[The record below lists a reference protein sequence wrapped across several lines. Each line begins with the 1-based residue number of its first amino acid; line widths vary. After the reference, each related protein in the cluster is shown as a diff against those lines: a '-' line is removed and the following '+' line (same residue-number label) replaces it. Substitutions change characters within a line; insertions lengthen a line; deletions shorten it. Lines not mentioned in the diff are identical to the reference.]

1 MLKTVKHKE
10 RKNQVLDA
18 AEVLFLTKGYA
29 KTTINDVL
37 KSVDIAKGTFYHY
50 FDSKEEVMK
59 ALILRHV
66 DRNLTIVNKIVDDPS
81 LTAVEK
87 LKKISSTDYS
97 HTQQQIAM
105 TRIQKVENAQMHLN
119 VMVEVVQKFVPIMT
133 KIVKQGIAEK
143 TMKTD
148 YPKESMELLMTMYQF
163 IFSGDIFTLSTKE
176 AVAKA
181 KAYANFME
189 CILSVKSGTFD
200 FMYKV
205 YETPHRQINL
215 LTRAK
220 EPKKT
225 KIL

>member
-1 MLKTVKHKE
+1 MLKTIKHKE
-10 RKNQVLDA
+10 RKNQILDA
-18 AEVLFLTKGYA
+18 AEVLFLTKGYT

-50 FDSKEEVMK
+50 FESKEEVMK

-66 DRNLTIVNKIVDDPS
+66 DRNLSVVKKIAEDPS
-81 LTAVEK
+81 LSAIEK

-105 TRIQKVENAQMHLN
+105 TRIQQVENAQMHLN
-119 VMVEVVQKFVPIMT
+119 VMVEVVQKFVPVMT

-163 IFSGDIFTLSTKE
+163 IFSGDVFTLSNKE
-176 AVAKA
+176 AIEKA
-181 KAYANFME
+181 KAYSNFME
-189 CILSVKSGTFD
+189 RILNVKAGAFS

-205 YETPHRQINL
+205 YDKPQAPATL
-215 LTRAK
+215 LRRT
-220 EPKKT
+220 KKAE
-225 KIL
+225 K